1 VKDSFDLFGRL
12 FQPARIPVSNLDIDA
27 GPYLEYIKSK
37 CEGLDSRQLSYF
49 PPPALRDFT

>member
-1 VKDSFDLFGRL
+1 MKDSFNLFGRL